1 MLRIARGTGHRAEWT
16 KAPPARR
23 ISVRALTWRSGHP
36 VVSKPFPFG
45 CLPSWVNRGLPWQG
59 SAPLGA
65 QELAFRVRGPL
76 ADPLLAKEGISFAP
90 VWATSTACLQDFCTV
105 GARSSVSST
114 FQAMSREVGRARA
127 CPPVPKCTRLVPAKN
142 RSLAITGNTKCLFA
156 GLFFKPSDGLEPS
169 TPSLP
174 CAPIGNW
181 SQPTAT
187 VFACPSRFQGR
198 PICHRLPPVATA
210 LLHKCSILCRPQ
222 RQHRAGRK
230 RTRFHLLRG
239 RRPGAVA

>member
-76 ADPLLAKEGISFAP
+76 ADPLLAKEGVRVEPA
-90 VWATSTACLQDFCTV
+90 WATPIACLQGFSERPVRRWRVPQHASPCRATSRVPASARQSQNVPVSYPRSIEILPRQATQHAYLQGFSSSPLTDSNRRPPPYHGGALPTELRGRSAILGRLFAA
-105 GARSSVSST
+105 GARSRT
-114 FQAMSREVGRARA
+114 QAFEKWGREDSN
-127 CPPVPKCTRLVPAKN
+127 L
-142 RSLAITGNTKCLFA
+142 
-156 GLFFKPSDGLEPS
+156 
-169 TPSLP
+169 
-174 CAPIGNW
+174 
-181 SQPTAT
+181 
-187 VFACPSRFQGR
+187 
-198 PICHRLPPVATA
+198 
-210 LLHKCSILCRPQ
+210 
-222 RQHRAGRK
+222 
-230 RTRFHLLRG
+230 
-239 RRPGAVA
+239 